1 MPLFA
6 AASTALAWLG
16 RQGSRAIAAVV
27 FIAIAV
33 PPLDA
38 LFRPF
43 VTEAIFAL
51 LCLAFLRV
59 DITALRGHIRKP
71 GLVLAA
77 TAWTSLAVP
86 ALIGTAGL
94 LTHLD
99 TRSPA
104 LFLALMLQA
113 VASPMMAAP
122 AFAAIMGLDA
132 TLVLTTLVTA
142 TALTPLSAPLL
153 AYAFIGPALT
163 LSPLALGVK
172 LVPVRAGH

>member
-27 FIAIAV
+27 FIAIAM
-33 PPLDA
+33 PPVDA
-38 LFRPF
+38 LFKPF

-59 DITALRGHIRKP
+59 DIAALRGHIRKP

-86 ALIGTAGL
+86 ALIGAACL
-94 LTHLD
+94 LVHLD
-99 TRSPA
+99 TRS
-104 LFLALMLQA
+104 
-113 VASPMMAAP
+113 SP
-122 AFAAIMGLDA
+122 
-132 TLVLTTLVTA
+132 
-142 TALTPLSAPLL
+142 
-153 AYAFIGPALT
+153 
-163 LSPLALGVK
+163 
-172 LVPVRAGH
+172 